1 MLTALLQL
9 YREANLLQNVLRQKN
24 SNHYNPLRSAV
35 VNHQFEN
42 TVLLFKECLAV
53 AEDAIT
59 ELDANSKE
67 DNNTHCNTCLR
78 ISHACEYL
86 SYV

>member
-9 YREANLLQNVLRQKN
+9 FREANLLQNVLRQKN
-24 SNHYNPLRSAV
+24 SNHYNPLRLAV
-35 VNHQFEN
+35 VNHQFEI

-59 ELDANSKE
+59 ELDTNSKE
-67 DNNTHCNTCLR
+67 AILCIHVLMYVIHIN
-78 ISHACEYL
+78 L
-86 SYV
+86 S